1 MLLLLDPVVANGCL
15 LDDMLFK
22 FMKLILKEGSEPFS
36 DNDEFVKE
44 LVLTVVELVICLL
57 FVAIEDLNQR
67 CSEVPVLNLVN
78 GLDGVVIESSHDVS
92 VLMELLEDLVFVL
105 IKFTASVF
113 VFLEEERLQ
122 LLHEEL
128 LGNIEEALLGTDD
141 LLVIELVVI
150 GHGGLILEPLFGLAL
165 VELGC
170 GIKDDLLEFLELG
183 EDLRLD
189 LVVIVGS
196 LVSIELLGEI

>member
-1 MLLLLDPVVANGCL
+1 M
-15 LDDMLFK
+15 
-22 FMKLILKEGSEPFS
+22 
-36 DNDEFVKE
+36 
-44 LVLTVVELVICLL
+44 
-57 FVAIEDLNQR
+57 AIEDLDQR
-67 CSEVPVLNLVN
+67 CGKVPVLNLVN